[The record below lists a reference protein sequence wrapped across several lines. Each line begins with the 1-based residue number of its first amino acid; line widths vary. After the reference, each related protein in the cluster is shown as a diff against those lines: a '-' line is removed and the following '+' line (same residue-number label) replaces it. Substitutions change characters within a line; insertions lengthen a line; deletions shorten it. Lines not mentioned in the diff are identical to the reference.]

1 MSLYKTYKHLLDE
14 KNL

>member
-1 MSLYKTYKHLLDE
+1 MSLFKTYKHLLDE